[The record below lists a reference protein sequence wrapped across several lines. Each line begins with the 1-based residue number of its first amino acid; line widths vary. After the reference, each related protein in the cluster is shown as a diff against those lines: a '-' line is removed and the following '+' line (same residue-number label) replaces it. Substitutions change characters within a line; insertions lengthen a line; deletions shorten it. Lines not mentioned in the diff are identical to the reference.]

1 MGTKGN
7 HMSGDLRVAT
17 AQLRELAAKQRQ
29 AATEI
34 RSAVEVADGVHTSV
48 RVTHGVI
55 SWSTAA
61 AMAAVQNARRA
72 ARSGMKGVAEE
83 MADKL
88 DASAGAYDRVDGMAG
103 GRLGDRMQTR

>member
-1 MGTKGN
+1 
-7 HMSGDLRVAT
+7 MSGDLRVAT

-34 RSAVEVADGVHTSV
+34 RSAVEVVDGVHTSV

-55 SWSTAA
+55 SWSTATA
-61 AMAAVQNARRA
+61 VAAVQNARRA
-72 ARSGMKGVAEE
+72 AGSGMKGVAEE

-88 DASAGAYDRVDGMAG
+88 DASAGAYDSVDGMAG

>member
-1 MGTKGN
+1 MATKGN

-34 RSAVEVADGVHTSV
+34 RSAVEVADGVDTSV

-61 AMAAVQNARRA
+61 AVEAVQNARRA
-72 ARSGMKGVAEE
+72 AGSGMKGVAEE
-83 MADKL
+83 MAEKL
-88 DASAGAYDRVDGMAG
+88 DASAGAYDTVDGMAG

>member
-1 MGTKGN
+1 METKGN

-34 RSAVEVADGVHTSV
+34 QSAVEVVDGVDTSV

-55 SWSTAA
+55 AWSTA
-61 AMAAVQNARRA
+61 MAVQAVQNARRA
-72 ARSGMKGVAEE
+72 AGSGMKGVAEE

-88 DASAGAYDRVDGMAG
+88 DASAGAYDGIDGMAG